1 MKGEVR
7 WGLILKWNSFRHFW
21 RILTIYSAGHF
32 RETQFSI
39 TASLPEHLQGLHLK
53 DVIFQL
59 FLFSLVIYFLCFIAS
74 RKAEK
79 NSFWEKHGIEL
90 QKIQCFWSSEFNF
103 FLFDY
108 PTIYISLTYPK
119 RYIMF
124 HIRHLQQNSMYP
136 RRWFKGTVKVIS
148 NHVVHNQPLLMNSV
162 VDLSSLGFA
171 ATLNDIMLIVF
182 DMFWLITT
190 RGLPSYGTIT
200 A

>member
-1 MKGEVR
+1 MHSEICSQYLCKIITKGEVR
-7 WGLILKWNSFRHFW
+7 WGLILKRNSFRHFW
-21 RILTIYSAGHF
+21 RIITIYSAGHF

-59 FLFSLVIYFLCFIAS
+59 FLLSLVIYFLCFIAS
-74 RKAEK
+74 HKAEK

-124 HIRHLQQNSMYP
+124 HMIHYVSYQTFTAEFNVS
-136 RRWFKGTVKVIS
+136 KTVI
-148 NHVVHNQPLLMNSV
+148 
-162 VDLSSLGFA
+162 
-171 ATLNDIMLIVF
+171 
-182 DMFWLITT
+182 
-190 RGLPSYGTIT
+190 
-200 A
+200 